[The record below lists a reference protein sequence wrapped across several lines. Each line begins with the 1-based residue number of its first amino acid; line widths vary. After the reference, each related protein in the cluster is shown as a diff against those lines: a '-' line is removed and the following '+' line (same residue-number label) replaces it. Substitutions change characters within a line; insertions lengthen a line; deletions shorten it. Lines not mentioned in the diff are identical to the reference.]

1 MRKKIGRLSVFLF
14 LLLLVTALSGCF
26 FTSSVDELYALPQM
40 PQQYADLENKIK
52 ALLAEGA
59 EYAAPA
65 SGSNLQSVQMVDLNA
80 DGQEEA
86 LIFMRNSAEERP
98 LRIYIFRMEGDG
110 YRECADIR
118 GTGSS
123 IYSVNYQDLTGD
135 GAPELLIG
143 WRTGAEAQMLTVY
156 QLNDFVPDA
165 LLNATYA
172 RYHIT
177 AEGGLVLFHTDM
189 DGACLADYYTMDAG
203 GSMAIRS
210 SLRLSCTAAEL
221 AAGRVISGTTSEG
234 TNALFVTGISSDF
247 SNMSVD
253 LITRKGDVLQNVSVD
268 PMTGYTAIHC
278 AYIGLFPRDIDGD
291 GSTEI
296 PFAADTADSAGG
308 QIRWMCYDDR
318 GKETAAAE
326 TYHVLPDGWYLTL
339 PEAIQTDLRVQYG
352 EGSSSESVLRFLLV
366 KGESEEEFLRI
377 YTFSGANRELYAHR
391 EGRFLLRTTPQLIY
405 AAEFVGLTALRK
417 GISEDTIRESFHL
430 IETEWL
436 TGEN

>member
-1 MRKKIGRLSVFLF
+1 MHKKQRHFPVFLF
-14 LLLLVTALSGCF
+14 LTLLLCMLSGCF

-40 PQQYADLENKIK
+40 PQQYADLEDKIK

-86 LIFMRNSAEERP
+86 LIFMRNSAGERP

-143 WRTGAEAQMLTVY
+143 WRTGTEAQMLTVY
-156 QLNDFVPDA
+156 RLEDFMPDI
-165 LLNATYA
+165 LLNTTYA

-177 AEGGLVLFHTDM
+177 TDNGLVLFRTDL
-189 DGACLADYYTMDAG
+189 DGACLADYYTFDPQG
-203 GSMAIRS
+203 GMGIRS

-221 AAGRVISGTTSEG
+221 AAGRIISGKTSDG
-234 TNALFVTGISSDF
+234 TDALFVTGISSDF
-247 SNMSVD
+247 SDMSVD
-253 LITRKGDVLQNVSVD
+253 LITRSGDVLQNISVD
-268 PMTGYTAIHC
+268 PATGYTAIHC
-278 AYIGLFPRDIDGD
+278 PYIGLFPRDIDGD
-291 GSTEI
+291 GATELPI
-296 PFAADTADSAGG
+296 AAATADSTGG
-308 QIRWMCYDDR
+308 MVCWMRCDDR
-318 GKETAAAE
+318 GKETLVFE
-326 TYHVLPDGWYLTL
+326 TYHALLDGWYLIL
-339 PEAIQTDLRVQYG
+339 PESVQAEVRAERG
-352 EGSSSESVLRFLLV
+352 EGSSSESLTHFCLAA
-366 KGESEEEFLRI
+366 GDGGEEFLRI
-377 YTFSGANRELYAHR
+377 YAFSGDNRELYAHR
-391 EGRFLLRTTPQLIY
+391 EGRFLLRTMPQLIY
-405 AAEFVGLTALRK
+405 GAEFVGLTALRK

-436 TGEN
+436 AGEN

>member
-135 GAPELLIG
+135 GAPELLVG
-143 WRTGAEAQMLTVY
+143 WRTGAEAQMLTAY
-156 QLNDFVPDA
+156 QLHDFVPEI
-165 LLNATYA
+165 LLNTPYA

-177 AEGGLVLFHTDM
+177 ADGGLVLFHTDV
-189 DGACLADYYTMDAG
+189 DGACLADYYTVDQQNGM
-203 GSMAIRS
+203 SVRS

-221 AAGRVISGTTSEG
+221 AAGRIISGRTAEG
-234 TNALFVTGISSDF
+234 TDALFVTGISSDF

-253 LITRKGDVLQNVSVD
+253 IITRKGDVLQNISVD
-268 PMTGYTAIHC
+268 PVTGYTAIRC
-278 AYIGLFPRDIDGD
+278 AYVGLFPRDIDGD

-296 PFAADTADSAGG
+296 PFASDTADSEGG
-308 QIRWMCYDDR
+308 QISWMRYDDL
-318 GKETAAAE
+318 GKASAAAE
-326 TYHVLPDGWYLTL
+326 TYHALSEGWYLTL
-339 PEAIQTDLRVQYG
+339 PEAIQADLRVQPG
-352 EGSSSESVLRFLLV
+352 EGNGSESFLRFMLV
-366 KGESEEEFLRI
+366 KGENENEFLRI
-377 YTFSGANRELYAHR
+377 YSFIGANRELYAHR
-391 EGRFLLRTTPQLIY
+391 EGRFLLRTMPQVIY
-405 AAEFVGLTALRK
+405 GAEFVGLTALRK
-417 GISEDTIRESFHL
+417 GITENTIRENFHL
-430 IETEWL
+430 VETEWIM
-436 TGEN
+436 GEN

>member
-1 MRKKIGRLSVFLF
+1 MRKKTGHLLVMLF
-14 LLLLVTALSGCF
+14 LTLLVSTLSGCF

-40 PQQYADLENKIK
+40 PRQYADLENKIR

-135 GAPELLIG
+135 GMPELLIG
-143 WRTGAEAQMLTVY
+143 WRTGAEVQMLTVY
-156 QLNDFVPDA
+156 RLRDFVPDA
-165 LLNATYA
+165 LLSTAYA

-177 AEGGLVLFHTDM
+177 ADNGLVLFHTDV
-189 DGACLADYYTMDAG
+189 DGACLADYYTMDAADG
-203 GSMAIRS
+203 LSIRS

-221 AAGRVISGTTSEG
+221 AAGRIISGKTSEG
-234 TNALFVTGISSDF
+234 TDALFVTGISSDF
-247 SNMSVD
+247 TKMSID
-253 LITRKGDVLQNVSVD
+253 LVTRKGDVLQNISVD
-268 PMTGYTAIHC
+268 PVTGYTAIHC

-291 GSTEI
+291 GGTEI
-296 PFAADTADSAGG
+296 PFAADTADSTGG
-308 QIRWMCYDDR
+308 RISWMRYDDR
-318 GKETAAAE
+318 GKASAAAE
-326 TYHVLPDGWYLTL
+326 TYHALSDDWYLTL
-339 PEAIQTDLRVQYG
+339 PESMQTDLRVERG

-366 KGESEEEFLRI
+366 QGEREEEFLRV

-391 EGRFLLRTTPQLIY
+391 EGRFLLRTMPQQIY
-405 AAEFVGLTALRK
+405 GAEFIGLTALRK
-417 GISEDTIRESFHL
+417 GISEDTIRENFHL
-430 IETEWL
+430 VETEWL
-436 TGEN
+436 AGEN